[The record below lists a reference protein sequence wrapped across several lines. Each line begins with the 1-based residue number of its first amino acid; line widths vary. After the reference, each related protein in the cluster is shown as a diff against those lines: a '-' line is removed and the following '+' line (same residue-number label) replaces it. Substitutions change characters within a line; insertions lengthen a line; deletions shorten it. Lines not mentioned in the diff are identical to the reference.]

1 MCPMAWEKRGRGM
14 AAMKGSAA
22 CQPPDVL
29 QVHEGDHRRAGPGQP
44 ADDPHLQDQRSLKD
58 NRVQLGNPVQHGFL
72 CPHVKSLLQVHKFPF
87 FKISTLEFKIY
98 AVKY

>member
-44 ADDPHLQDQRSLKD
+44 ADDPHLQDQ
-58 NRVQLGNPVQHGFL
+58 
-72 CPHVKSLLQVHKFPF
+72 
-87 FKISTLEFKIY
+87 
-98 AVKY
+98 